1 MQAHS
6 DQERVLTQACLAIS
20 TLAVKRINDKVH
32 NGNTRKLVTKVPSRP
47 SSSPSRPPSP
57 LIPHRNVHVFASTVC
72 QGAIEGVIAALQKYP
87 QDVNVQ
93 RAGAMAVASL
103 ARLEPNRDKLGS
115 LGAAELVLNGFKT
128 HPNQVPTA
136 PATAIELRS
145 YIRLI
150 ITHTSPTLTAPSC
163 RRIAL

>member
-1 MQAHS
+1 MPGHLYPRREAH
-6 DQERVLTQACLAIS
+6 QRQGPQRQHAQTRHQG
-20 TLAVKRINDKVH
+20 TLAPILD
-32 NGNTRKLVTKVPSRP
+32 PFA
-47 SSSPSRPPSP
+47 SSIATHPPSQRTFRVSSLP
-57 LIPHRNVHVFASTVC
+57 RFF

-136 PATAIELRS
+136 PATAIELRLIVPLS
-145 YIRLI
+145 YS
-150 ITHTSPTLTAPSC
+150 TYPSP
-163 RRIAL
+163 